1 MISKILQDEV
11 VLNKDPAKA
20 EKRLLAT
27 DGLRKFHASL
37 KTDKEKDD
45 FIKHL
50 RRYINIY
57 NPDCPW
63 EVSSTNRYTIVTHE
77 ASITARRPIRRNET
91 IKYLSGIQVVIT
103 PDEEKDISMRKK
115 DFSIVVSSRSKS
127 TSLFMGP
134 ARFANHDCNAN
145 AALMTTSHA
154 GIEIVATR
162 PIAVGEEI
170 TVTYGENYF
179 GDDNCEC
186 LCKTCEDAK
195 RNGWEQEGEEVDE
208 VQTETVVAE
217 DAKEETYGLRKR
229 RREDSISGSSRTP
242 SAAPVMRLKIRK
254 TRTASRLRESGS
266 DSAADS
272 PAPDST
278 PRLAKRTFDAITTP
292 PVTPAKKLKHAIEP
306 VDFTNNQSRG
316 SSASAEVSSSQE
328 DVMETDVTSPE
339 ASPPAKRGFPSA
351 VDYSAGDMP
360 SPQKSETSDS
370 SCIAVSAEESI
381 TVRPQRDG
389 SEAAD
394 SITVSIEAVDE
405 SERVD
410 GTEAPKRKKY
420 QRRIYKQPTP
430 PPRIRRPGDYVLT
443 PLLLSEPEM
452 AWIQCG
458 ICTTHFV
465 QQNAYFT
472 RSACPRC
479 ERHSKLYG
487 YMWPKTDREGPSDK
501 EERVL
506 DHRTI
511 HRFLDHY
518 DERRARG
525 RKEAEVEPEEEPESE
540 EEEEPKPRGRTMKR
554 RAAKRHVKPA
564 VKKVK
569 PLKKSTKGLRRSGRV
584 RTASRKVAAH

>member
-1 MISKILQDEV
+1 VIAKILQDQV
-11 VLNKDPAKA
+11 VINKDPAKA

-45 FIKHL
+45 FTKHL

-103 PDEEKDISMRKK
+103 PEEEEDISLRKK

-195 RNGWEQEGEEVDE
+195 RNGWEQEGGEVDE
-208 VQTETVVAE
+208 VQTGVALVE
-217 DAKEETYGLRKR
+217 DVKEETYGLRKR

-242 SAAPVMRLKIRK
+242 STAPVMRLKIRK

-266 DSAADS
+266 DSAVES

-278 PRLAKRTFDAITTP
+278 PRLAKRTFDAIATP

-306 VDFTNNQSRG
+306 VPFVDNQSRG
-316 SSASAEVSSSQE
+316 SSASAEVPSSQE
-328 DVMETDVTSPE
+328 DAMETDVTSPE
-339 ASPPAKRGFPSA
+339 PSPPAKREFPA
-351 VDYSAGDMP
+351 TVDYSAGDIP
-360 SPQKSETSDS
+360 SPQKSETWDS
-370 SCIAVSAEESI
+370 SCIAVSTEKSI
-381 TVRPQRDG
+381 TVRPHIGG
-389 SEAAD
+389 SEYAAD

-410 GTEAPKRKKY
+410 TAEAPKRKKY
-420 QRRIYKQPTP
+420 QRRVYKQPTP
-430 PPRIRRPGDYVLT
+430 PPRARRPGDYVLT

-487 YMWPKTDREGPSDK
+487 YMWPKTDKEGPSDK

-518 DERRARG
+518 GERRARG
-525 RKEAEVEPEEEPESE
+525 RKGAEVEPEEESESE
-540 EEEEPKPRGRTMKR
+540 EEEEPKARGRTMKR
-554 RAAKRHVKPA
+554 KAAKRHVKPA

-569 PLKKSTKGLRRSGRV
+569 PLKRGLRRSGRV
-584 RTASRKVAAH
+584 RTVSRKVAAQ